1 MTSPGILCL
10 VRRIMHPRIEVTRG
24 DITEQ
29 EVDVVVNAANERLKA
44 GGGVDGA
51 IHRAAGPALQ
61 KELDRR
67 FKGCATGEAVVT
79 AGHGLRARHIVHTVG
94 PVWKDGTAREDELLA
109 ACHRN
114 ALRCAAEAGA
124 GTVAVPAIST
134 GAFGYPTERA
144 ARVATRAVVA
154 ALRELPQ
161 IECVRFVCFDDGT
174 RQAFRS
180 ALEVT
185 LKEMSWESE
194 EDERPGGSGGAS
206 SPIWMGS
213 E

>member
-1 MTSPGILCL
+1 
-10 VRRIMHPRIEVTRG
+10 MHPRIEVTKG
-24 DITEQ
+24 DITEE

-51 IHRAAGPALQ
+51 IHRAAGPTLQ
-61 KELDRR
+61 EELDRR
-67 FKGCATGEAVVT
+67 YSGCATGEAVVT
-79 AGHGLRARHIVHTVG
+79 AGHGLPARHVVHTVG
-94 PVWKDGTAREDELLA
+94 PVWKDGTAKEDELLT

-114 ALRCAAEAGA
+114 ALRCAAEVGA
-124 GTVAVPAIST
+124 GTVALPAIST
-134 GAFGYPTERA
+134 GAFGYPVERA
-144 ARVATRAVVA
+144 ARVATRAVVS
-154 ALRELPQ
+154 ALKELPE

-174 RQAFRS
+174 KQAFRS

-194 EDERPGGSGGAS
+194 EDERPGDSRPS
-206 SPIWMGS
+206 SPVWMGS